1 MSNTV
6 KRYHCWDPQTLD
18 ENQEIGDL
26 VDLSDYQALEAEA
39 VALRARLTD
48 PKELIAALVAM
59 GAMLWDDVVM
69 VEQKVATSGHR
80 FITPLHSGTRTLILP
95 PEMTP

>member
-59 GAMLWDDVVM
+59 GAKLSKSNEPLTVFHN
-69 VEQKVATSGHR
+69 GH
-80 FITPLHSGTRTLILP
+80 ILSLP
-95 PEMTP
+95 PEMLP